1 MNKRK
6 CATCDIIFNTLER
19 YEHDKCVNCRT
30 KTCENCL
37 IEHKRRGIT
46 CSKECEASL
55 RRKLSIERHGVESP
69 ALLSSVREKT
79 RKTCI
84 EKYGEDNPFKSS
96 IVKAKI
102 KETCLEKFGVENPQ
116 QSMGVR
122 VKIEQTCIER
132 YGAKSPFQSDSCK
145 EKARETCLEHYGVSH
160 PSQSEVVVEKKKR
173 TNLEKYG
180 VEHHIAAQCVREKS
194 LQTLRENFGVDNP
207 MKSEIVKRKVKETLE
222 SKYGDGI
229 VNPSQIPGVQDKIR
243 ETSNTRYGVVHFTQA
258 FSVKE
263 KQCMSMIA
271 KYGHDNAFKL
281 PTTRIACHTKD
292 AHRKRLQ
299 TMKSKGMN
307 FQSSRVEDHL
317 FENLKDSFV
326 EVYRHVEVNG
336 WDIDFYIKDIDTY
349 VNMNGVYW
357 HGRDMTHK
365 HLEESMT
372 KQSKT
377 ILGTKLR
384 DESREKWF
392 LENKKRLVI
401 VWEDELESAIQKIK
415 G

>member
-6 CATCDIIFNTLER
+6 CVSCNADFRTPER
-19 YEHDKCVNCRT
+19 FLHDKCVPCRT
-30 KTCENCL
+30 KTCEYCFV
-37 IEHKRRGIT
+37 EHNRRGIT

-69 ALLSSVREKT
+69 AQLSSVREKT
-79 RKTCI
+79 RKTCT
-84 EKYGEDNPFKSS
+84 EKYGEDNSFKSN
-96 IVKAKI
+96 IIKAKI

-116 QSMGVR
+116 QSMNVR

-132 YGAKSPFQSDSCK
+132 YGAKSPFQSGFCR
-145 EKARETCLEHYGVSH
+145 EKARETCLERYGVSH
-160 PSQSEVVVEKKKR
+160 PSQSEAVVEKKKR

-207 MKSEIVKRKVKETLE
+207 MKSDIIKRKVKETLE
-222 SKYGDGI
+222 IKYGEGI
-229 VNPSQIPGVQDKIR
+229 VNPSQTPGVQDKIR
-243 ETSNTRYGVVHFTQA
+243 ETSNSRYGVEHFTQA
-258 FSVKE
+258 LSVKE
-263 KQCMSMIA
+263 KQCESMIA

-299 TMKSKGMN
+299 TMKSKGLN
-307 FQSSRVEDHL
+307 FQSSKVEDHL
-317 FENLKDSFV
+317 FENLKDAFV
-326 EVYRHVEVNG
+326 EVHRHVEVNG
-336 WDIDFYIKDIDTY
+336 WDIDFYIKDIDAY

-357 HGRDMTHK
+357 HGRDMSNEQ
-365 HLEESMT
+365 LEASTT

-384 DESREKWF
+384 DAIRSTWF
-392 LENKKRLVI
+392 LENKKKLVI
-401 VWEDELESAIQKIK
+401 VWEDELESAIRKIK
-415 G
+415 D